1 MFYITNKAQRA
12 ANFPILQADGGIG
25 GMGGSER

>member
-25 GMGGSER
+25 GMGSSE